1 MFRKPSTLRP
11 YTDEDAPLNPLLP
24 LENMQSQSPHV
35 ARLTRHLTWLN
46 EGSRSLHRIA
56 FRSLRRTLAFFHV
69 ASVVGFFI
77 SGGIEVLT
85 GGWADLLDITV
96 AVAISFAFM
105 AVFYLGL
112 TIIFDSMTEFRLLGL
127 YIVEGESGI
136 SLVSPLSTIDEC
148 EGRTVDEE
156 NVAGHACFHA

>member
-1 MFRKPSTLRP
+1 M
-11 YTDEDAPLNPLLP
+11 
-24 LENMQSQSPHV
+24 
-35 ARLTRHLTWLN
+35 
-46 EGSRSLHRIA
+46 
-56 FRSLRRTLAFFHV
+56 
-69 ASVVGFFI
+69 
-77 SGGIEVLT
+77 GGIEVLT
-85 GGWADLLDITV
+85 SGWADLLDITV

-156 NVAGHACFHA
+156 NVTGHACFHA